1 MTQNV
6 EPEGLGTPES
16 SNYNRYM
23 HKKIYILCLVS
34 LILISG
40 SSRIYAQKSK
50 QAESNKE
57 LNFPVKRLPVE
68 ERRKFDYYFYEA
80 MKAKSV
86 NKYDAAFDLLKYCQA
101 IDSTN
106 ANVYFELGNYYSLLD
121 NKNKALDFFRKATAY
136 DSDNFYYNMA
146 YASLCLEFKQYG
158 DAIEEFEKL
167 TRKNPENTELYLYLA
182 EAYRQNGDLAGA
194 VSILDRLEQITGLN
208 EKVSLQK
215 FQLYTMMK
223 QEKKAYGEI
232 QKFID
237 KYPAEI
243 KYHVLLGDLYLQ
255 AGEKDEAFSVYS
267 KAKAI
272 DPEDPY
278 LISSM
283 AEYYE
288 QTNNKEAAESELNA
302 ALVSPKMD
310 IDTKL
315 AILAQYVGTLQTNN
329 HGTQTANALFDTLM
343 VQHPQEPKLN
353 LMYGN
358 LLMMQKKQNEARFQ
372 FQVYADANPTN
383 PFGWEQML
391 STTFPDSVSLSIKIC
406 KDAISYIPDQPQFYF
421 YLGISEYLNKDY
433 ANALDALQK
442 GVVYVDEKNIS
453 LLSDFYGQIGD
464 LYYHTDKKDSA
475 YVAYDKA
482 LAYKPNNLGVLNNYS
497 YYLSLDRKNLDKA
510 EKMSSM
516 TVKAE
521 PSNPTYLDTYGWV
534 LFEQGAY
541 TMAKIY
547 IENAVKYNEDKKEES
562 SAEVL
567 EHYGDVLYK
576 TNEPEKAL
584 EYWIKAKE
592 KGDSESE
599 TLDKKIE
606 TKTYIAK

>member
-1 MTQNV
+1 
-6 EPEGLGTPES
+6 
-16 SNYNRYM
+16 M
-23 HKKIYILCLVS
+23 HKKKYILSFLF
-34 LILISG
+34 LILIIG
-40 SSRIYAQKSK
+40 SSHIYAQKGK
-50 QAESNKE
+50 RVETNKAQD
-57 LNFPVKRLPVE
+57 LPVKKLSIE
-68 ERRKFDYYFYEA
+68 DRRKFDYYFYEA
-80 MKAKSV
+80 MKAKSI

-146 YASLCLEFKQYG
+146 YASLCLEFKQYS
-158 DAIEEFEKL
+158 DAIEQFEKL
-167 TRKNPENTELYLYLA
+167 TQKNPDNTDLYLYLA
-182 EAYRQNGDLAGA
+182 EAYRQDGDLASA
-194 VSILDRLEQITGLN
+194 VSTLDRLEEIVGLN

-223 QEKKAYGEI
+223 QEKKGYGEI

-237 KYPAEI
+237 KYPTEI

-255 AGEKDEAFSVYS
+255 AGKKDEAFAVYS
-267 KAKAI
+267 KAKTI

-288 QTNNKEAAESELNA
+288 QTDNKDAAESELKA

-329 HGTQTANALFDTLM
+329 QGTQTANALFDTLM

-358 LLMMQKKQNEARFQ
+358 LLMIQKKLSEARFQ

-383 PFGWEQML
+383 SFGWEQML
-391 STTFPDSVSLSIKIC
+391 STTFPDSINLSIKIC

-421 YLGISEYLNKDY
+421 YLGMSEYLNKDY
-433 ANALDALQK
+433 TNALDALQK
-442 GVVYVDEKNIS
+442 GVKYVDEKNVG
-453 LLSDFYGQIGD
+453 LLSDFYGQMGD
-464 LYYHTDKKDSA
+464 LFYHMGKKDSA
-475 YVAYDKA
+475 FVAYDKS
-482 LAYKPNNLGVLNNYS
+482 LSYKPNNLGVLNNYS
-497 YYLSLDRKNLDKA
+497 YYLSLERKDLDKA

-547 IENAVKYNEDKKEES
+547 IENAVKYSEDKKEEL

-592 KGDSESE
+592 KGDSDSE

>member
-1 MTQNV
+1 
-6 EPEGLGTPES
+6 
-16 SNYNRYM
+16 M
-23 HKKIYILCLVS
+23 HKKKYILSFLF
-34 LILISG
+34 LILIIG
-40 SSRIYAQKSK
+40 SSHIYAQKGK
-50 QAESNKE
+50 RVETNKAQD
-57 LNFPVKRLPVE
+57 LPVKKLSIE
-68 ERRKFDYYFYEA
+68 DRRKFDYYFYEA
-80 MKAKSV
+80 MKAKSI

-146 YASLCLEFKQYG
+146 YASLCLEFKQYS
-158 DAIEEFEKL
+158 DAIEQFEKL
-167 TRKNPENTELYLYLA
+167 TQKNPDNTDLYLYLA
-182 EAYRQNGDLAGA
+182 EAYRQDGDLASA
-194 VSILDRLEQITGLN
+194 VSTLDRLEEIVGLN

-223 QEKKAYGEI
+223 QEKKGYGEI

-237 KYPAEI
+237 KYPTEI

-255 AGEKDEAFSVYS
+255 AGKKDEAFAVYS
-267 KAKAI
+267 KAKTI

-288 QTNNKEAAESELNA
+288 QTDNKDAAESELKA

-329 HGTQTANALFDTLM
+329 QGTQTANALFDTLM

-358 LLMMQKKQNEARFQ
+358 LLMIQKKLSEARFQ

-383 PFGWEQML
+383 SFGWEQML
-391 STTFPDSVSLSIKIC
+391 STTFPDSINLSIKIC

-421 YLGISEYLNKDY
+421 YLGMSEYLNKDY
-433 ANALDALQK
+433 TNALDALQK
-442 GVVYVDEKNIS
+442 GVKYVDEKNVG
-453 LLSDFYGQIGD
+453 LLSDFYGQMGD
-464 LYYHTDKKDSA
+464 LFYHMGKKDSA
-475 YVAYDKA
+475 FVAYDKS
-482 LAYKPNNLGVLNNYS
+482 LSFKPNNLGVLNNYS
-497 YYLSLDRKNLDKA
+497 YYLSLERKDLDKA

-547 IENAVKYNEDKKEES
+547 IENAVKYSEDKKEEL

-592 KGDSESE
+592 KGDSDSE

>member
-1 MTQNV
+1 M
-6 EPEGLGTPES
+6 S
-16 SNYNRYM
+16 
-23 HKKIYILCLVS
+23 KKIYILCFVS
-34 LILISG
+34 LILILG
-40 SSRIYAQKSK
+40 VPHIYAQKRK
-50 QAESNKE
+50 QVETDKE
-57 LNFPVKRLPVE
+57 LDLPAKKLSVDE
-68 ERRKFDYYFYEA
+68 KRKFDYYFYEA
-80 MKAKSV
+80 MKAKSI

-136 DSDNFYYNMA
+136 DTNNFYYNMA
-146 YASLCLEFKQYG
+146 YASLCLEFKQYS
-158 DAIEEFEKL
+158 DAIEQFEKL
-167 TRKNPENTELYLYLA
+167 VQKNPDNTDIYLYLA
-182 EAYRQNGDLAGA
+182 EAYRQDGDLSSA
-194 VSILDRLEQITGLN
+194 VSTLDRLEQIVGLN
-208 EKVSLQK
+208 EKISLQK
-215 FQLYTMMK
+215 FQLYAAMK
-223 QEKKAYGEI
+223 QEKKGYDEV

-237 KYPAEI
+237 KYPTEI
-243 KYHVLLGDLYLQ
+243 KYRVLLGDLYLQ
-255 AGEKDEAFSVYS
+255 AGKKEEAFDVYS

-272 DPEDPY
+272 DKEDPY

-288 QTNNKEAAESELNA
+288 QTGNKEAAESELKT

-315 AILAQYVGTLQTNN
+315 SILAQYVTTLQTNN
-329 HGTQTANALFDTLM
+329 QGTLTANALFDTLM

-358 LLMMQKKQNEARFQ
+358 LLMIQKKLNEARFQ

-383 PFGWEQML
+383 SFGWEQML
-391 STTFPDSVSLSIKIC
+391 STTFPDSVNLSIKIC

-421 YLGISEYLNKDY
+421 YLGMSEYLNKDY
-433 ANALDALQK
+433 TNALDALQK
-442 GVVYVDEKNIS
+442 GVKYVDEKNVG
-453 LLSDFYGQIGD
+453 LLSDFYGQMGD
-464 LYYHTDKKDSA
+464 LYYHMGEKDSA
-475 YVAYDKA
+475 FVIYDKS
-482 LAYKPNNLGVLNNYS
+482 LYYNPNNLGVLNNYS
-497 YYLSLDRKNLDKA
+497 YYLSLERKDLDKA
-510 EKMSSM
+510 ERMSST

-547 IENAVKYNEDKKEES
+547 IENAVKYSEGDKERQ

-592 KGDSESE
+592 KGDSDSE

>member
-1 MTQNV
+1 M
-6 EPEGLGTPES
+6 
-16 SNYNRYM
+16 RR
-23 HKKIYILCLVS
+23 KIYTLCFVS
-34 LILISG
+34 LILILG
-40 SSRIYAQKSK
+40 SSHTYAQKRK
-50 QAESNKE
+50 QVETDKE
-57 LNFPVKRLPVE
+57 LDLPVKKLSVDE
-68 ERRKFDYYFYEA
+68 KRKFDYYFYEA

-136 DSDNFYYNMA
+136 DTDNFYYNMA
-146 YASLCLEFKQYG
+146 YASLCLEFKQYS
-158 DAIEEFEKL
+158 DAIEQFEKL
-167 TRKNPENTELYLYLA
+167 VRKNPDNTDIYLYLA
-182 EAYRQNGDLAGA
+182 EAYRQDGDLPSA
-194 VSILDRLEQITGLN
+194 VSTLDRLEQIIGLN

-215 FQLYTMMK
+215 FQLYTAMK
-223 QEKKAYGEI
+223 QERKGYDEV

-237 KYPAEI
+237 KYPTEI
-243 KYHVLLGDLYLQ
+243 KYRVLLGDLYLQ
-255 AGEKDEAFSVYS
+255 AGKKEEAFAVYS
-267 KAKAI
+267 EAKVI

-288 QTNNKEAAESELNA
+288 QTDNKEAAESELKT

-329 HGTQTANALFDTLM
+329 QGTQTANALFDTLM

-358 LLMMQKKQNEARFQ
+358 LLMIQKKLSEARFQ
-372 FQVYADANPTN
+372 YQVYADANPTN
-383 PFGWEQML
+383 SFGWEQML
-391 STTFPDSVSLSIKIC
+391 STTFPDSINLSIKIC

-421 YLGISEYLNKDY
+421 YLGMSEYLNKNYTD
-433 ANALDALQK
+433 ALDALQK
-442 GVVYVDEKNIS
+442 GVKYVDEQNVG
-453 LLSDFYGQIGD
+453 LLSDFYGQMGD
-464 LYYHTDKKDSA
+464 LFYHMGQKDSA
-475 YVAYDKA
+475 FVTYDKS
-482 LAYKPNNLGVLNNYS
+482 LSYKANNLSVLNNYS
-497 YYLSLDRKNLDKA
+497 YYLSLERKDLDKA
-510 EKMSSM
+510 ERMSST

-547 IENAVKYNEDKKEES
+547 IENAVKYSEDKKEEL

-592 KGDSESE
+592 KGDSDSE

>member
-1 MTQNV
+1 
-6 EPEGLGTPES
+6 
-16 SNYNRYM
+16 M
-23 HKKIYILCLVS
+23 HKKIYILCFVF
-34 LILISG
+34 LILIPG
-40 SSRIYAQKSK
+40 SSLVYAQKGK
-50 QAESNKE
+50 RVETTGKE
-57 LNFPVKRLPVE
+57 FDLPAKRLSVE

-106 ANVYFELGNYYSLLD
+106 ANIYFELGNYYSLLD
-121 NKNKALDFFRKATAY
+121 NKNRALDFFRKATAY
-136 DSDNFYYNMA
+136 DTDNFYYNMA
-146 YASLCLEFKQYG
+146 YASLCLEFKQYS
-158 DAIEEFEKL
+158 DAIEQFEKL
-167 TRKNPENTELYLYLA
+167 TRKNPDNTDLYLYLA
-182 EAYRQNGDLAGA
+182 EAYRQDGDLASA
-194 VSILDRLEQITGLN
+194 VSTLDRLEQIVGLN

-223 QEKKAYGEI
+223 QEKKGYGEI

-255 AGEKDEAFSVYS
+255 AGKKDEAFAVYS

-288 QTNNKEAAESELNA
+288 QTDNKEAAESELRA

-329 HGTQTANALFDTLM
+329 QGTQTANALFDTLM

-358 LLMMQKKQNEARFQ
+358 LLMIQKKLNEARFQ

-383 PFGWEQML
+383 AFGWEQML
-391 STTFPDSVSLSIKIC
+391 STTFPDSINLSIKIC

-421 YLGISEYLNKDY
+421 YLGMSEYLNKDY
-433 ANALDALQK
+433 TNALDALQK
-442 GVVYVDEKNIS
+442 GVKYVDEKNVG
-453 LLSDFYGQIGD
+453 LLSDFYGQMGD
-464 LYYHTDKKDSA
+464 LYYHMGKKDSA
-475 YVAYDKA
+475 FVAYDKS
-482 LAYKPNNLGVLNNYS
+482 LSYKPNNLGVLNNYS
-497 YYLSLDRKNLDKA
+497 YYLSLERKDLDKA

-547 IENAVKYNEDKKEES
+547 IENAVKYSEGDEEKQ

-592 KGDSESE
+592 KGDSDSE
-599 TLDKKIE
+599 TLDKKIK